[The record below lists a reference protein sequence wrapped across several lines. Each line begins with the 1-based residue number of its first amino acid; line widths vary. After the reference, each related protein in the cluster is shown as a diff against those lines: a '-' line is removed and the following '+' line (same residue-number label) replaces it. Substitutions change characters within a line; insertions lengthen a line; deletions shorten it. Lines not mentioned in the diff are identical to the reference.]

1 MDSRRMEHN
10 KHGVGRL
17 NLNASLRVILE
28 LDLCQTKR
36 VETSGSFQGHKYI
49 EFHDKKNCTVE

>member
-28 LDLCQTKR
+28 LDLCEILKTKR
-36 VETSGSFQGHKYI
+36 DRMEPVLSAL
-49 EFHDKKNCTVE
+49 